1 MRHAHGT
8 AALTFAAC
16 LLPASL
22 HAQASPSAGGRPGG
36 TPAGAAVGTAAARA
50 RPAACQLEGVWE
62 LVSATQGAE
71 SRPMQGYRQMKIVS
85 RGHYM
90 WLGAEA
96 RRDTITLRTLADS
109 LRAFQTPGGAGT
121 YTLEGNTYT
130 EHLALFVD
138 PTMQGK
144 PFPATCRTEGDR
156 WYHTYPPPGTA
167 QAASTGPRQP
177 PTVEVWRRVR

>member
-1 MRHAHGT
+1 MRHANGIV
-8 AALTFAAC
+8 ALTLAAC

-22 HAQASPSAGGRPGG
+22 RAQVSPSAGGPSRG
-36 TPAGAAVGTAAARA
+36 ASASAAVGTAATRT

-62 LVSATQGAE
+62 LVSATRGAE

-85 RGHYM
+85 RGHFM
-90 WLGAEA
+90 WLGADA
-96 RRDTITLRTLADS
+96 KRDTIQLRTLVDS
-109 LRAFQTPGGAGT
+109 LRASQTPGGAGT

-156 WYHTYPPPGTA
+156 WYHTYPPSGTA
-167 QAASTGPRQP
+167 QAVSNGPGQP
-177 PTVEVWRRVR
+177 PTVEVWRRIR